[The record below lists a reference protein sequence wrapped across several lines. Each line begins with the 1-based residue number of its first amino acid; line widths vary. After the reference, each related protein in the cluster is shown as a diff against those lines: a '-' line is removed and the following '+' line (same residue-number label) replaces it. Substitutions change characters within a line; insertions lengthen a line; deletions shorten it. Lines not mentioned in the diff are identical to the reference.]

1 MTKFYP
7 KIINNKSTDNPILN
21 VCSDTLL
28 YIPSKLL
35 PAFFGF
41 IGLDIYTRVFSPT
54 EFGTYSLIM
63 TTVGIIGV
71 FAYSWI
77 NQSNLRFF
85 QAYRNNHKLDLFL
98 STSFFLLFGT
108 LIGSSIMLF
117 ILSRLSLLPRDII
130 EYMLLIIV
138 VLIATS
144 LFETVMMILMS
155 DQKPKMYSIFRSLSV
170 ILNLGISLL
179 FIHIFNYRVS
189 AILAGY
195 ILTYLTLF
203 IIIIS
208 KLQLYRYISLKSI
221 SIKTLKEFIDYGI
234 PLLAALILSW
244 ILTLSDRYFIEYF
257 RGNYEVGLYSA
268 SYQLADYPI
277 GLISS
282 TIIMAAFPI
291 ILDTWEKKGDQ
302 ITIDLISNVMKYYI
316 LFGIPTLVYV
326 IILSQEIM
334 SILGNSYSGGYTIL
348 PWICFGSLML
358 GFCVYI
364 NKGLELN
371 KKTRI
376 LSFIVAVA
384 AISNILLNIVLIPQ
398 YGFYG
403 AGVATGVAYLIYFI
417 VSIIVSRK
425 YLKCIIPIKSV
436 LNSLLSSLIMGLSL
450 LLLKGY
456 FNTSIFS
463 LFLVTSL
470 GAIIY
475 IISIFFSGEIKDEI
489 QLIQIY
495 LIQYFRRAEG
505 V

>member
-1 MTKFYP
+1 
-7 KIINNKSTDNPILN
+7 
-21 VCSDTLL
+21 
-28 YIPSKLL
+28 
-35 PAFFGF
+35 
-41 IGLDIYTRVFSPT
+41 
-54 EFGTYSLIM
+54 M

-302 ITIDLISNVMKYYI
+302 ITV
-316 LFGIPTLVYV
+316 
-326 IILSQEIM
+326 
-334 SILGNSYSGGYTIL
+334 
-348 PWICFGSLML
+348 
-358 GFCVYI
+358 
-364 NKGLELN
+364 
-371 KKTRI
+371 
-376 LSFIVAVA
+376 
-384 AISNILLNIVLIPQ
+384 
-398 YGFYG
+398 
-403 AGVATGVAYLIYFI
+403 
-417 VSIIVSRK
+417 
-425 YLKCIIPIKSV
+425 
-436 LNSLLSSLIMGLSL
+436 
-450 LLLKGY
+450 
-456 FNTSIFS
+456 
-463 LFLVTSL
+463 
-470 GAIIY
+470 
-475 IISIFFSGEIKDEI
+475 
-489 QLIQIY
+489 
-495 LIQYFRRAEG
+495 
-505 V
+505 

>member
-1 MTKFYP
+1 
-7 KIINNKSTDNPILN
+7 
-21 VCSDTLL
+21 
-28 YIPSKLL
+28 
-35 PAFFGF
+35 
-41 IGLDIYTRVFSPT
+41 
-54 EFGTYSLIM
+54 
-63 TTVGIIGV
+63 
-71 FAYSWI
+71 
-77 NQSNLRFF
+77 
-85 QAYRNNHKLDLFL
+85 
-98 STSFFLLFGT
+98 
-108 LIGSSIMLF
+108 
-117 ILSRLSLLPRDII
+117 
-130 EYMLLIIV
+130 
-138 VLIATS
+138 
-144 LFETVMMILMS
+144 
-155 DQKPKMYSIFRSLSV
+155 
-170 ILNLGISLL
+170 
-179 FIHIFNYRVS
+179 
-189 AILAGY
+189 
-195 ILTYLTLF
+195 
-203 IIIIS
+203 
-208 KLQLYRYISLKSI
+208 
-221 SIKTLKEFIDYGI
+221 
-234 PLLAALILSW
+234 
-244 ILTLSDRYFIEYF
+244 
-257 RGNYEVGLYSA
+257 
-268 SYQLADYPI
+268 
-277 GLISS
+277 
-282 TIIMAAFPI
+282 
-291 ILDTWEKKGDQ
+291 
-302 ITIDLISNVMKYYI
+302 MKYYI

-495 LIQYFRRAEG
+495 LYT
-505 V
+505 VL